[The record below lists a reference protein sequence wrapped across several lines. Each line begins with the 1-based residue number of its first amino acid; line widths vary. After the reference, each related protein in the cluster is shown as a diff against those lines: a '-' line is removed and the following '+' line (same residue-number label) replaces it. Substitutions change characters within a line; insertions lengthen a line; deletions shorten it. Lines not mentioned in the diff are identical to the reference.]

1 MIAHFEVYRVI
12 KTEQVDYD
20 DIFVQMGMFRTF
32 KSAKDKCAKLM
43 ETIKNNIGYQINYY
57 ENGSLI
63 SEIEV

>member
-12 KTEQVDYD
+12 KTEHIDCD
-20 DIFVQMGMFRTF
+20 DIFVLMGMFQTF
-32 KSAKDKCAKLM
+32 KSAKDKCAKLID
-43 ETIKNNIGYQINYY
+43 TIKNNSLQINYY